1 MTTFTDHVPTGGEL
15 EIVVI
20 ALSEGTC
27 AMDVIMVTDKIL
39 DISTAGVVPK
49 RTHTQC
55 STHKKERCKVSW
67 GKPEQAVVLH
77 CSLTSLCIF
86 SGYSAAKLSLT
97 ACTLWRLNSNC
108 CLSLNSTMNSISGLL
123 SANI

>member
-27 AMDVIMVTDKIL
+27 DMDVIMVTDKIL

-49 RTHTQC
+49 HTHT
-55 STHKKERCKVSW
+55 V
-67 GKPEQAVVLH
+67 
-77 CSLTSLCIF
+77 
-86 SGYSAAKLSLT
+86 
-97 ACTLWRLNSNC
+97 
-108 CLSLNSTMNSISGLL
+108 
-123 SANI
+123 